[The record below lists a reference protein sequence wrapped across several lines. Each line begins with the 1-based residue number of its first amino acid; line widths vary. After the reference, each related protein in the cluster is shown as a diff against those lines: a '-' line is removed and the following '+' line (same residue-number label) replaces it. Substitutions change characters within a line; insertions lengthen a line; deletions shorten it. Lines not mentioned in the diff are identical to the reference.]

1 MCKLHIIVCVKRLYI
16 LRMRHFHT
24 LYLWGLVELLTP
36 TQLFDDTSLVEFAF
50 EFLNRAL
57 NVLAFFY
64 GYYDHC
70 IHLLFSYSLPIYEI
84 PSWIALFLSL
94 PLDLLLHIR
103 AVCTAL
109 EYPEPGSNRHGLLHW
124 CLRPARLPIPPSGLA
139 LIESGCKGTA
149 FFSNNQ
155 IFLYFFQKKLLL
167 TCNYHVISRSLVF
180 LRSIC
185 GEKFQVSRNY
195 MNNGR

>member
-1 MCKLHIIVCVKRLYI
+1 MCVERLYVFS
-16 LRMRHFHT
+16 MRHFHT
-24 LYLWGLVELLTP
+24 LYLRRLVELLTT
-36 TQLFDDTSLVEFAF
+36 TQLLDDACLVEFAF

-57 NVLAFFY
+57 NVLAFFHR
-64 GYYDHC
+64 YYDHC
-70 IHLLFSYSLPIYEI
+70 IHLLFSCSLPIYEI
-84 PSWIALFLSL
+84 PSWIASFLSL
-94 PLDLLLHIR
+94 PLDPLLHIR

-155 IFLYFFQKKLLL
+155 IFVHFFSKKLLS
-167 TCNYHVISRSLVF
+167 NP
-180 LRSIC
+180 
-185 GEKFQVSRNY
+185 
-195 MNNGR
+195 